1 MPSPSSFLSG
11 NKQMEKLIQ
20 SCDWNGS
27 QLGTPD
33 RWPVL
38 LKSSLSLISQSE
50 QPMSICW
57 GENLIHFYNDAF
69 GTAFSSGQPPFAWGQ
84 SIKSNTRDDWEQAR
98 CQMIDILENKAPCRT
113 TSIPRGDMHR
123 QGERWWRFAISPIAP
138 LDDARQVVGVLII
151 WTDVTLEHH
160 CQTELLRFDQRLSAE
175 IGRLQLIET
184 QQTFKMKLADALR
197 QPKSAAE
204 RASIALEMSGTFT
217 RADHAY
223 YVQLSAS
230 GNVCDIFK
238 QWHRLDNAISPA
250 SIAALSDFGPI
261 VMAQLCEKLSVAI
274 DDATSDART
283 ATFTAAHFGFKG
295 RAFLVTPLFKNDT
308 LISFFMLTQDEVRS
322 WSDNDISMIEEV
334 ADRICNAIE
343 YALEHARRLEA
354 EHILSVERTSDY
366 IRLQSLF
373 KYAPGFMCI
382 LRGPDHVFEFVNDS
396 YLQMIGH
403 RDLIGLKA
411 RDAMRDLVE
420 QESLNLLDHVY
431 ASGQPYTGVDMAIT
445 LSRAVGEHKKTSYL
459 DFVLQPIMDA
469 SGATSGIFVEGFDVT
484 ERTLAKKALEVSQQ
498 RLKEGMSAA
507 KMVIWDWD
515 LVTNEVVFLSSDN
528 HFFEHGGAVKDLW
541 DHINPEDIER
551 LHAARNHAMEGSDT
565 YSEVVRLH
573 RDGAPHPI
581 WMQVHGR
588 IDRDAFGMPFL
599 VRGVSLDVSA
609 LKQAEQ
615 ALLNESKRKDEFL
628 AMLSHELRNP
638 LAPIVAAAEIMGRAN
653 VPETSLQRASII
665 VRRQADHMTALVNDM
680 LDVSRVTTG
689 NVVLSKQAVRINDI
703 LRDSIEQVRPLL
715 DVQGLTLEYDAPDDS
730 GVVDGDRERL
740 IQIFTN
746 LLQNSAKFTSPGGH
760 LWISQRDLESRIA
773 VSVRDDGIG
782 IEPEL
787 LQHVFELFVQG
798 KGTVDRLHGG
808 LGLGLALVKS
818 LVELHGGTISASSD
832 GAGRGAEFTAIFP
845 KSTESSVDS
854 HDPKVTVVH
863 PSEKSR
869 RILLVDDNED
879 AAILLALLL
888 EDDGYSVVTAL
899 DPLRALEIAQANPP
913 DLFILDIGLPGID
926 GNELARRLRS
936 MPSTAHIPM
945 IALTGYG
952 QATDLELAKSS
963 GFDHFFV
970 KPTGIDKL
978 LEAISD
984 IQDNAA
990 AEK

>member
-1 MPSPSSFLSG
+1 MSSPSAFLSG
-11 NKQMEKLIQ
+11 NKQMENLIQ
-20 SCDWNGS
+20 SHDWNGS

-33 RWPVL
+33 KWPAL
-38 LKSSLSLISQSE
+38 LKSSFSLIAQSK

-57 GENLIHFYNDAF
+57 GKDLIHLYNEAF
-69 GTAFSSGQPPFAWGQ
+69 ATALNSQQHVFVWGQ
-84 SIKSNTRDDWEQAR
+84 SIKDSAEHHWDHAKH
-98 CQMIDILENKAPCRT
+98 QMMDMLEDKAQDRATAIPGCDLDI
-113 TSIPRGDMHR
+113 
-123 QGERWWRFAISPIAP
+123 QGERWWRCTLSPIAP
-138 LDDARQVVGVLII
+138 FDDVRPIAGVLIV
-151 WTDVTLEHH
+151 WTDVTLERH
-160 CQTELLRFDQRLSAE
+160 CQSELMRFDQRLSAE
-175 IGRLQLIET
+175 LSRMHQLET

-204 RASIALEMSGTFT
+204 RASIALQMSGTFT
-217 RADHAY
+217 GADHAY

-230 GNVCDIFK
+230 DTVCDVFQ
-238 QWHRLDNAISPA
+238 QWHRSGNASDPA
-250 SIAALSDFGPI
+250 STAALSDFGPI
-261 VMAQLCEKLSVAI
+261 VVAQLREKLSVAI
-274 DDATSDART
+274 DDACCDART
-283 ATFTAAHFGFKG
+283 ATFNFPHFGFKG

-308 LISFFMLTQDEVRS
+308 LISFFMLTQDDVRT
-322 WSDNDISMIEEV
+322 WSDNDIGMIEEI

-354 EHILSVERTSDY
+354 EHVLSVERTSDHL
-366 IRLQSLF
+366 RLQSLF
-373 KYAPGFMCI
+373 KHAPGFMCI
-382 LRGPDHVFEFVNDS
+382 LRGPHHVFEFVNDS
-396 YLQMIGH
+396 YLHMIGQ
-403 RDLIGLKA
+403 RDLIGLEA
-411 RDAMRDLVE
+411 REAMRDVVE
-420 QESLNLLDHVY
+420 QDSLNLLDRVY
-431 ASGQPYTGVDMAIT
+431 ASGQPYTGVDMAVT
-445 LSRAVGEHKKTSYL
+445 LSRASGEHKKTSYL
-459 DFVLQPIMDA
+459 DFVLQPILDS

-515 LVTNEVVFLSSDN
+515 LVSNEVVFLGSDN
-528 HFFEHGGAVKDLW
+528 HFFDHGSAVDDIW
-541 DHINPEDIER
+541 DHINSDDIER

-565 YSEVVRLH
+565 YSEVVRVH
-573 RDGAPHPI
+573 RDGVSHPI
-581 WMQVHGR
+581 WMQIHGH
-588 IDRDAFGMPFL
+588 IDRDAHGKPFL
-599 VRGVSLDVSA
+599 VRGVSIDVTA

-638 LAPIVAAAEIMGRAN
+638 LAPIVAAAEIMGRPN

-689 NVVLSKQAVRINDI
+689 NVVLSKQVVRINDV

-715 DVQGLTLEYDAPDDS
+715 DAQGLTLVFDAPDDS
-730 GVVDGDRERL
+730 GMIDGDRERL

-746 LLQNSAKFTSPGGH
+746 LLQNSAKFTPAGGH
-760 LWISQRDLESRIA
+760 LWIAQRDLESRIA

-787 LQHVFELFVQG
+787 LHHVFELFVQG
-798 KGTVDRLHGG
+798 KGTIDRLHGG
-808 LGLGLALVKS
+808 LGLGLSLVKS
-818 LVELHGGTISASSD
+818 LVELHGGTISAYSE
-832 GAGRGAEFTAIFP
+832 GVGKGAEFTAIFP
-845 KSTESSVDS
+845 QSTASPVDI
-854 HDPKVTVVH
+854 HYPKVTAVQ
-863 PSEKSR
+863 PNEKSR

-879 AAILLALLL
+879 AAVLLALLL
-888 EDDGYSVVTAL
+888 EDDGYSVVTTV
-899 DPLRALEIAQANPP
+899 DPLQALEIAKANPP

-963 GFDHFFV
+963 GFDLFFV

-978 LEAISD
+978 LEAISKMYG
-984 IQDNAA
+984 NPACR
-990 AEK
+990 